1 MKKFQF
7 IDLFCGIG
15 GFHQAMESL
24 GGECVYACDID
35 ADCRKTYEANYG
47 LKPDVDVTKIDP
59 AKLPTFDV
67 LCGGFPCQAF
77 SKAGNRLGFADET
90 KGTLFFDVERIMAY
104 CQPKYALLENVR
116 NLASHDGGNTWRTI
130 HEHLTNIG
138 YNVLEEPVIFSPH
151 YLGIPQHRERV
162 FIMCVR
168 KDIGT
173 LPIFQFNSK
182 RRLPKCNIQDI
193 LQNDIEILDLQK
205 YKLSEDKIQLVDLW
219 NEFIQN
225 IKCKKLPGFP
235 VWSEYLHEPAL
246 NEDTTGY
253 PAWKINFINKNNQL
267 YLDNRDFIDEW
278 LNRAKQNPLFFG
290 AKAKLEWQAGQ
301 YKHPNIWDHI
311 LQFRPSGLRVKTG
324 TYFPALVAITQTS
337 IVGCRQRELTL
348 RECARLQSFPDT
360 FQPDVVDAQAYKQFG
375 NAVNVEVVKLF
386 AKYLFGDKAT
396 IKKYAKPSDGP
407 GIAGTVDFLQLKE
420 QYPDEI
426 VNNTIVAKLPDTEAL
441 DITKNLLVSL
451 VKADNMEQYLDQSA
465 KIYYTGKKFPSTVA
479 LNKLYYFMPY
489 IKGKGI
495 KDLYFIK
502 IARVGTRK
510 EGQLDNDPNDFRLV
524 FEIEFVKQLFD
535 DYRKVHLDI
544 WQTFKDTT
552 LIALVN
558 ER

>member
-1 MKKFQF
+1 MKKFKF

-104 CQPKYALLENVR
+104 CKPKYALLENVR

-311 LQFRPSGLRVKTG
+311 LQFRPSGIRVKTG

-426 VNNTIVAKLPDTEAL
+426 VNNTIVAKLPDTEEL

-510 EGQLDNDPNDFRLV
+510 EGQPDNDPNDFRLV
-524 FEIEFVKQLFD
+524 FEIEFVKPLFD
-535 DYRKVHLDI
+535 DYKKIHLDI
-544 WQTFKDTT
+544 WQTFKDTVLET
-552 LIALVN
+552 IIN
-558 ER
+558 Q